1 MVISNHKDYWPPS
14 KLAVKKKHKFNNLPH
29 RDDWFKK
36 IRGNYAR
43 NFMNLVS
50 PKFLILHKTSKPT
63 NFVLQSQK
71 LHNPWT
77 GDTSFTWRNRS
88 KSDVYAA
95 PTAGGF
101 PYSSTLSREA
111 EKVSLQENLR
121 KEKRGLDNLHLLWMR
136 LDKFN
141 LSFFE
146 LKFASCKEYISYRW
160 PFFS

>member
-1 MVISNHKDYWPPS
+1 MYITSY
-14 KLAVKKKHKFNNLPH
+14 FI
-29 RDDWFKK
+29 F
-36 IRGNYAR
+36 
-43 NFMNLVS
+43 S
-50 PKFLILHKTSKPT
+50 PKFLILHKTSNQLISTFKK
-63 NFVLQSQK
+63 SKK
-71 LHNPWT
+71 LYNPWT

-121 KEKRGLDNLHLLWMR
+121 KEKRGLDNLHLLWMHS
-136 LDKFN
+136 DMFC

-146 LKFASCKEYISYRW
+146 LLFESMSGLSLGKVKYERLVKKAAEKWFYSSMY
-160 PFFS
+160 

>member
-1 MVISNHKDYWPPS
+1 MGRVDFLSYPFIIAYPFIREVRVSIFAKVLD
-14 KLAVKKKHKFNNLPH
+14 FTQNL
-29 RDDWFKK
+29 
-36 IRGNYAR
+36 
-43 NFMNLVS
+43 
-50 PKFLILHKTSKPT
+50 KPT
-63 NFVLQSQK
+63 NFVLHSQK

-121 KEKRGLDNLHLLWMR
+121 KEKRGLDNLHLLWMHS
-136 LDKFN
+136 DMFC

-146 LKFASCKEYISYRW
+146 LLFESMSGLSLGKVKGERFIKNPAEKWFYCSMHL
-160 PFFS
+160 

>member
-1 MVISNHKDYWPPS
+1 MVNS
-14 KLAVKKKHKFNNLPH
+14 
-29 RDDWFKK
+29 RK
-36 IRGNYAR
+36 IVATTHVTLY
-43 NFMNLVS
+43 
-50 PKFLILHKTSKPT
+50 

-141 LSFFE
+141 LYFFE
-146 LKFASCKEYISYRW
+146 LKFASHVKSLFPIVD
-160 PFFS
+160 PFFIIMYTQNSSQMN